1 MSQITVT
8 SVSLFYCIVPGLLES
23 PSVTLLA
30 FDEVEEREGDDVT
43 TMLTPGEGDGFT
55 ETRRACNLESN

>member
-1 MSQITVT
+1 M
-8 SVSLFYCIVPGLLES
+8 
-23 PSVTLLA
+23 TLLA

>member
-1 MSQITVT
+1 M
-8 SVSLFYCIVPGLLES
+8 
-23 PSVTLLA
+23 TLLA

-55 ETRRACNLESN
+55 ETRRACNLKLIKIRFELGTVTLSMY